1 MAHALGLNV
10 VAEGVETAGQAR
22 ILCELGCDLGQGFLW
37 GKPGTLDAGRGAQD
51 QEAVDETEGLPPA
64 NTPSPSAA
72 GTAGDHA

>member
-37 GKPGTLDAGRGAQD
+37 GKPGRLNTVYDTQGPGT
-51 QEAVDETEGLPPA
+51 VDETEGLPPA

-72 GTAGDHA
+72 GAAGDHA